1 MINLNLSWGYKK
13 FRILRASMRKENKKL
28 TGFELSKTLLNY
40 SQKREV
46 YTKLLATI
54 IVRNDLKRF
63 DK

>member
-13 FRILRASMRKENKKL
+13 FRILRESMRKENKKL
-28 TGFELSKTLLNY
+28 TGLELSKTLLNY

-46 YTKLLATI
+46 YTKLLATM
-54 IVRNDLKRF
+54 IVRNNLKRF